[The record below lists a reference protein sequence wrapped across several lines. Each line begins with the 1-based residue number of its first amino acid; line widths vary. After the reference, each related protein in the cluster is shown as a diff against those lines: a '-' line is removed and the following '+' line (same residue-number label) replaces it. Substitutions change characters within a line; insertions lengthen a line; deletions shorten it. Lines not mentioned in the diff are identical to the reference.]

1 LALSG
6 GRISDVERELDV
18 AIVGAGAAGIA
29 AGRRLVAQGRS
40 VLVVEAQARLGGRA
54 RTESVQ
60 GMPLDFGCGWLHSAK
75 RNPLTRIAEAEG
87 LAVDRRPSAWRRQL
101 GDLGF
106 PPDEQKAAWRAY
118 QAFVERLHRNPP
130 ASDRAG
136 DAMPADDPW
145 RPFVDAFSSYVNG
158 AELDR
163 LSVAD
168 FLAYDDAASDDDWRL
183 PGGYGAFIAGLGAQL
198 PTALAT
204 TVRTVS
210 HGSGVT
216 LETDRGTIR
225 ARAAIVTVPTSV
237 LARGAIGFEPAVDDH
252 LQAAARLPLG
262 LADKVFLALADPG
275 AAPAESHLLGRPDR
289 AETGSYYIRP
299 LGRPVIECFL
309 GGALARSL
317 ETRGPSAA
325 VAFVT
330 EELSRLLGADFVRG
344 LSPIAV
350 TRWAQ
355 EPFVGGSYS
364 HALPRCADARAVLA
378 RPVSERLCFAGEACS
393 TRDYSTAHGAWSSGL
408 AAADWI
414 ERGLRH

>member
-1 LALSG
+1 M
-6 GRISDVERELDV
+6 ERELDV
-18 AIVGAGAAGIA
+18 AIVGGGAGGIA
-29 AGRRLVAQGRS
+29 AARRLAAQGRS
-40 VLVVEAQARLGGRA
+40 VLVVEALARLGGRA
-54 RTESVQ
+54 RTEIVQ

-75 RNPLTRIAEAEG
+75 RNPLARIAEAEG
-87 LAVDRRPSAWRRQL
+87 LQVDRRPSAWRRQL

-106 PPDEQKAAWRAY
+106 PADAQKAAWRAY
-118 QAFVERLHRNPP
+118 QAFVERLHANPP

-136 DAMPADDPW
+136 DTMRADNPW
-145 RPFVDAFSSYVNG
+145 RPYVDAFSSYVNG

-168 FLAYDDAASDDDWRL
+168 FLAYEDAASDDDWRL

-198 PTALAT
+198 PSALAT

-210 HGSGVT
+210 HGNGVA
-216 LETDRGTIR
+216 LDTDRGTIR
-225 ARAAIVTVPTSV
+225 ARAAIVTVSTAV
-237 LARGAIGFEPAVDDH
+237 LARGAIRFEPAVDDH
-252 LQAAARLPLG
+252 LQAASRLPLG
-262 LADKVFLALADPG
+262 LADKVFLALAEPD

-309 GGALARSL
+309 GGSLARTL
-317 ETRGPSAA
+317 ESGGPSAA
-325 VAFVT
+325 VAFAT
-330 EELSRLLGADFVRG
+330 GELKRLLGADFVRG

-355 EPFVGGSYS
+355 EPSVRGSYS
-364 HALPRCADARAVLA
+364 HALPGYAAARAVLA

-393 TRDYSTAHGAWSSGL
+393 TTDYSTAHGAWSSGL

-414 ERGLRH
+414 ERGLRL